1 MKKICLLMIVLSICS
16 SLIYMGDII
25 ITIIFFTGLIVT
37 GIRLYRGL
45 DFVIRKIGDK
55 IYENKNRI

>member
-55 IYENKNRI
+55 IYENKNRN

>member
-25 ITIIFFTGLIVT
+25 ITIILFTGLIVT

-45 DFVIRKIGDK
+45 DFVIRKIGDR
-55 IYENKNRI
+55 IYENKNRN